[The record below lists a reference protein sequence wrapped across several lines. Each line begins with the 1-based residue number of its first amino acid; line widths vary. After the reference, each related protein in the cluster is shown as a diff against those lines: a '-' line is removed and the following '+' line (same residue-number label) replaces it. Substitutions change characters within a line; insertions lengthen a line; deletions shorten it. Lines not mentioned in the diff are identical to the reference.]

1 MTNLKQLILD
11 NVHITWDELV
21 IFDDEWCTVCGDCN
35 DISFWINK
43 DDDKTTVKWITS
55 DNYGVITQDQQNLSL
70 EEAKH
75 LCKEYVSDYLLKFL
89 NVDNCIEDS
98 KYWGQMVAANFN
110 ETIKQSKM
118 EDKT

>member
-11 NVHITWDELV
+11 NVYIMWDEPI
-21 IFDDEWCTVCGDCN
+21 IFDDEWWTVCGDCN

-43 DDDKTTVKWITS
+43 DDGKTTIKWITS
-55 DNYGVITQDQQNLSL
+55 DNNGVITQDQQNLSI

-75 LCKEYVSDYLLKFL
+75 LCKEYVADYLLEFL
-89 NVDNCIEDS
+89 NVDNSPEDS

-110 ETIKQSKM
+110 DVIQQSKM
-118 EDKT
+118 EDKK